1 MVESSKIIEMGH
13 LYIYIYNKTYL
24 ILFNVIYIFNY
35 VLSNGDFP
43 VRKLLDYKSQWM
55 GFGKQIQDT
64 HIFHGNNHGFRYC
77 RFYLNPFTKAKWAS
91 PSGDISPGTAFTKVQ
106 VVHLVAGCGPKQL
119 QHV

>member
-1 MVESSKIIEMGH
+1 MEKMMENNERKWLEGVSCSPGVFTF
-13 LYIYIYNKTYL
+13 L
-24 ILFNVIYIFNY
+24 
-35 VLSNGDFP
+35 P

-77 RFYLNPFTKAKWAS
+77 RFSLNPFTQAKWAS

-119 QHV
+119 QHVGWI